1 MKDSPPTLH
10 LFAGSN
16 GAGKTTFAR
25 AYLRLLDPIPRFLN
39 ADEIARGLS
48 PLEPRKLAVKAG
60 RLLLHETQDC
70 LKSKISF
77 GRGRDGPPGR
87 PANGSRMN
95 RSMKR
100 GTRQACA
107 SIRIS
112 FSRTARRIGPCQRA
126 KSLGYRIELHYL
138 WLPSP
143 ELAIRRI
150 RQRVKMG
157 GHDIPEIDVRRRF
170 TRSRTNFTEIYGP
183 LADFWTVWDNQPE
196 PPRLLFSSENTT
208 LASFDNLQ

>member
-1 MKDSPPTLH
+1 MNPTLY

-25 AYLRLLDPIPRFLN
+25 AYLRLIDPIPRFLN

-48 PLEPRKLAVKAG
+48 PLEPQKLAVKAG
-60 RLLLHETQDC
+60 KFLLREIQDC

-95 RSMKR
+95 WSMRR

-112 FSRTARRIGPCQRA
+112 FSRSARRIGPCQQA
-126 KSLGYRIELHYL
+126 KSFGYQIEIHYL

-143 ELAIRRI
+143 QLAIKRI

-157 GHDIPEIDVRRRF
+157 GHDIPDADVRRRF
-170 TRSRTNFTEIYGP
+170 ARSRTNLIQLYGP
-183 LADFWTVWDNQPE
+183 LADTWQVWDNQNK
-196 PPRLLFSSENTT
+196 PPSLILSSESAT
-208 LASFDNLQ
+208 LCQLEPLL